1 MRLMAEVSNQNTTP
15 VIRMIPFENILP
27 NPDNFYTVRDLDALM
42 DSIAL
47 IGIQQPLVVTPC
59 SGKPG
64 KFSIISGER
73 RWTSISK
80 LVRDKEHP
88 REDLRLV
95 PCIVQ
100 LNTSP
105 AMEELQLI
113 MANSTTRDLTNAEI
127 SRQAARVEI
136 LLYQL
141 KEEGQEFPGRMR
153 DQVAKACKVSAPKLA
168 RLKVIRE
175 KLKATELVYLF
186 EKDKLSEQAAYALAR
201 LPEDLQQR
209 IAKAMGQDT
218 PSGSAAE
225 RILEKYNGGCSWEP
239 DLQCP
244 DGKACRRGDTFLRH
258 DLEHPY
264 DMCGGEKCCLTC
276 SRAKDSY
283 SPCDRMCS
291 KAQVARKEKRDEA
304 KAQADARAREAA
316 KGYQATTKERAQRLL
331 RAIDAAGLPDES
343 KFAWRYYWKPI
354 RVSDLRRWA
363 AGEFNEEEDLWTCA
377 ELDPERIE
385 SPVALAQL
393 FGCTTDYLLGLSDE
407 LTAGAAPE
415 NQTPEGE
422 APGEPAA
429 PPPAEETGADPAKED
444 SPDDVAAPDRAVP
457 ESPQLG
463 KPPAEGWI
471 PLAWLDGRQRPV
483 KDKQLAAVK
492 YNADG
497 IYMLDVARW
506 FMDTREWRY
515 PGGIE
520 IGDVEIL
527 GWFPLPED

>member
-1 MRLMAEVSNQNTTP
+1 MAEMSNQNTVP
-15 VIRMIPFENILP
+15 VIREIPLESILP
-27 NPDNFYTVRDLDALM
+27 NPDNFYQLRDLDALA

-47 IGIQQPLVVTPC
+47 SGLQQPLVVTP
-59 SGKPG
+59 SPDKPG
-64 KFSIISGER
+64 KFTLISGHR
-73 RWTSISK
+73 RRAAIEK
-80 LVRDKEHP
+80 LVKDKASP
-88 REDLRLV
+88 RPDLRIV

-100 LNTSP
+100 TYSSP
-105 AMEELQLI
+105 AMAELQLI

-201 LPEDLQQR
+201 LPEDFQER
-209 IAKAMGQDT
+209 IARVMGAKAENIG
-218 PSGSAAE
+218 GGKAE
-225 RILEKYNGGCSWEP
+225 NILKLYGEGWRWEP

-244 DGKACRRGDTFLRH
+244 DGKSCHRGDTFLRH
-258 DLEHPY
+258 DLESY
-264 DMCGGEKCCLTC
+264 DVCGGQKCCLIC

-283 SPCDRMCS
+283 GPCDRMCS
-291 KAQVARKEKRDEA
+291 KAQTARKEKRDEA
-304 KAQADARAREAA
+304 KAQAAARAREAA
-316 KGYQATTKERAQRLL
+316 KGYQATTQARAQRLL
-331 RAIDAAGLPDES
+331 RAIDAAGLPDDS

-363 AGEFNEEEDLWTCA
+363 AGQFNEEEDLWTCA

-385 SPVALAQL
+385 SPVSLAQL

-415 NQTPEGE
+415 NPTSEGE
-422 APGEPAA
+422 APVEPAD
-429 PPPAEETGADPAKED
+429 PPVEEASADPEED
-444 SPDDVAAPDRAVP
+444 SPDDVAALDRAVL

-463 KPPAEGWI
+463 NPPGWI
-471 PLAWLDGRQRPV
+471 PLAWLDGQQRPV

-492 YNADG
+492 YKIGRNVMVEVASWSMCTMEWLCFPDSFA
-497 IYMLDVARW
+497 LD
-506 FMDTREWRY
+506 E
-515 PGGIE
+515 E
-520 IGDVEIL
+520 VEIL

>member
-1 MRLMAEVSNQNTTP
+1 MAEVSKANTVP
-15 VIRMIPFENILP
+15 VIREIPLESILP
-27 NPDNFYTVRDLDALM
+27 NPDNFYQLRNLDALA

-47 IGIQQPLVVTPC
+47 SGLQQPLVVTP
-59 SGKPG
+59 SPDKPG
-64 KFSIISGER
+64 KFTLISGHR
-73 RWTSISK
+73 RRAAIEK
-80 LVRDKEHP
+80 LVKDKANP
-88 REDLRLV
+88 REDLRIV
-95 PCIVQ
+95 PCVVQ
-100 LNTSP
+100 TYRSP
-105 AMEELQLI
+105 AMAELQLI
-113 MANSTTRDLTNAEI
+113 MANATTRVLTNAEI
-127 SRQAARVEI
+127 SRQAERVEI

-141 KEEGQEFPGRMR
+141 KAEGQEFPGRMR

-175 KLKATELVYLF
+175 KLKAPVLVLLF
-186 EKDKLSEQAAYALAR
+186 ERDKLSEQAAYALAR
-201 LPEDLQQR
+201 LPENLQQR
-209 IAKAMGQDT
+209 IAKTIGKDSL
-218 PSGSAAE
+218 SGSAAE
-225 RILEKYNGGCSWEP
+225 RILDKYNGGCRWEP

-244 DGKACRRGDTFLRH
+244 DGKACRRGDAFLRH
-258 DLEHPY
+258 DLEHTY

-283 SPCDRMCS
+283 GPCDRMCS
-291 KAQVARKEKRDEA
+291 KAQADRKEKRDEA

-316 KGYQATTKERAQRLL
+316 KGYQATTRARAQRLL
-331 RAIDAAGLPDES
+331 RAIDAAGLPDDS
-343 KFAWRYYWKPI
+343 KFDWDSYWE
-354 RVSDLRRWA
+354 RTSVATVRRWA
-363 AGEFNEEEDLWTCA
+363 AGEFNEEEDRWTH
-377 ELDPERIE
+377 ERLDPDRVDH
-385 SPVALAQL
+385 PAALAQL

-407 LTAGAAPE
+407 LTAGAAPD
-415 NQTPEGE
+415 NPAPEGE
-422 APGEPAA
+422 TLGEPAA
-429 PPPAEETGADPAKED
+429 PPPAEEAGADPEED
-444 SPDDVAAPDRAVP
+444 NPDDGAAPDRMVL

-492 YNADG
+492 YSADG

>member
-1 MRLMAEVSNQNTTP
+1 MTDVSNQNTTP
-15 VIRMIPFENILP
+15 VIREIPLESILP
-27 NPDNFYTVRDLDALM
+27 NPDNFYQLRDLDALA

-47 IGIQQPLVVTPC
+47 SGLQQPLVVTP
-59 SGKPG
+59 SPDKPG
-64 KFSIISGER
+64 KFTLISGHR
-73 RWTSISK
+73 RRAAIEK
-80 LVRDKEHP
+80 LVKDKASP
-88 REDLRLV
+88 RPDLRTV

-100 LNTSP
+100 IYTSP
-105 AMEELQLI
+105 AMAELQLI

-201 LPEDLQQR
+201 LPEEFQQR
-209 IAKAMGQDT
+209 IAKAMGQT
-218 PSGSAAE
+218 VISGGVAE
-225 RILEKYNGGCSWEP
+225 QILARYNDRVGWRWEP

-244 DGKACRRGDTFLRH
+244 DGKACRRGDAFLRH
-258 DLEHPY
+258 DLERPY
-264 DMCGGEKCCLTC
+264 DMCGGKKCCLTC

-291 KAQVARKEKRDEA
+291 KAQAARKEKRDEA

-316 KGYQATTKERAQRLL
+316 KGYQATTQERAQRLL
-331 RAIDAAGLPDES
+331 RAIDAAGLPDDS

-363 AGEFNEEEDLWTCA
+363 AGQFNEEEDLWTCA

-385 SPVALAQL
+385 SPVSLAQL

-407 LTAGAAPE
+407 LTAGTAPE
-415 NQTPEGE
+415 NPTPEGE
-422 APGEPAA
+422 VPGEPAA
-429 PPPAEETGADPAKED
+429 PPPAEETSADPEDDSTAEETELVSWRTGLPSRSCKVYAKFG
-444 SPDDVAAPDRAVP
+444 P
-457 ESPQLG
+457 
-463 KPPAEGWI
+463 
-471 PLAWLDGRQRPV
+471 
-483 KDKQLAAVK
+483 
-492 YNADG
+492 
-497 IYMLDVARW
+497 
-506 FMDTREWRY
+506 
-515 PGGIE
+515 
-520 IGDVEIL
+520 IGDDQFFSQMVVYYDNYLKLFHFGRLDKKVEYPCV
-527 GWFPLPED
+527 GWVPLPED

>member
-1 MRLMAEVSNQNTTP
+1 MAEVSNPNTTP
-15 VIRMIPFENILP
+15 VIREIPLESILP
-27 NPDNFYTVRDLDALM
+27 NSDNFYQLRDLDALA

-47 IGIQQPLVVTPC
+47 SGLQQPLVVTP
-59 SGKPG
+59 SPDKPG
-64 KFSIISGER
+64 KFTLISGHR
-73 RWTSISK
+73 RRAAIEK
-80 LVRDKEHP
+80 LVKDKASP
-88 REDLRLV
+88 RPDLRTV

-100 LNTSP
+100 IYTSP
-105 AMEELQLI
+105 AMAELQLI

-201 LPEDLQQR
+201 LPEEFQQR
-209 IAKAMGQDT
+209 IVKAMGQT
-218 PSGSAAE
+218 VISGGVAE
-225 RILEKYNGGCSWEP
+225 QILARYNDRVGWRWEP

-244 DGKACRRGDTFLRH
+244 DGKACRRGDAFLRH
-258 DLEHPY
+258 DLERPY
-264 DMCGGEKCCLTC
+264 DMCGGKKCCLTC

-291 KAQVARKEKRDEA
+291 KAQAARKEKRDEA

-316 KGYQATTKERAQRLL
+316 KGYQATTQERAQRLL
-331 RAIDAAGLPDES
+331 RAIDAAGLPDDS

-415 NQTPEGE
+415 NPTSEGE
-422 APGEPAA
+422 ASVEPAA
-429 PPPAEETGADPAKED
+429 PPPAEEASADPKE
-444 SPDDVAAPDRAVP
+444 
-457 ESPQLG
+457 G
-463 KPPAEGWI
+463 CGPAEETE
-471 PLAWLDGRQRPV
+471 LV
-483 KDKQLAAVK
+483 S
-492 YNADG
+492 
-497 IYMLDVARW
+497 
-506 FMDTREWRY
+506 WRTGFPSRSCKVY
-515 PGGIE
+515 AKFGP
-520 IGDVEIL
+520 IGDDQFFSQMVVYYDSVLKLFHFGRLDRKVEYPCV
-527 GWFPLPED
+527 GWVPLPED

>member
-1 MRLMAEVSNQNTTP
+1 MAEASNQNTTP
-15 VIRMIPFENILP
+15 VIREIPLESILP
-27 NPDNFYTVRDLDALM
+27 NPDNFYQLRDLDALA

-47 IGIQQPLVVTPC
+47 SGLQQPLVVTP
-59 SGKPG
+59 SPDKPG
-64 KFSIISGER
+64 KFTLISGHRRRAAIER
-73 RWTSISK
+73 
-80 LVRDKEHP
+80 LVKDKASP
-88 REDLRLV
+88 RPDLRTV

-100 LNTSP
+100 IYSSP
-105 AMEELQLI
+105 AMAELQLI

-201 LPEDLQQR
+201 LPEEFQER
-209 IAKAMGQDT
+209 IARVMGAKAENIG
-218 PSGSAAE
+218 GGKAE
-225 RILEKYNGGCSWEP
+225 NILKLYGEGWRWEP
-239 DLQCP
+239 DLHCP
-244 DGKACRRGDTFLRH
+244 DGNPCHRGDTFLRH
-258 DLEHPY
+258 DLESY
-264 DMCGGEKCCLTC
+264 DVCGGQKCCLKC
-276 SRAKDSY
+276 ARAKDSY

-291 KAQVARKEKRDEA
+291 KAKAARKEKKDKQE
-304 KAQADARAREAA
+304 AQAAQERE
-316 KGYQATTKERAQRLL
+316 KRVRQSQKETQRNAQRLL
-331 RAIDAAGLPDES
+331 PAIDAAGLPDES
-343 KFAWRYYWKPI
+343 KFNWSCSWNRI
-354 RVSDLRRWA
+354 SVGEVRQWA
-363 AGEFNEEEDLWTCA
+363 AGEFPESKERYWSSP
-377 ELDPERIE
+377 ELAPNRLDNPA
-385 SPVALAQL
+385 ALAEL
-393 FGCTTDYLLGLSDE
+393 FGCSTDFLLGLTDDFRP
-407 LTAGAAPE
+407 AAAPAGD
-415 NQTPEGE
+415 QVPE
-422 APGEPAA
+422 
-429 PPPAEETGADPAKED
+429 PPAMEAGE
-444 SPDDVAAPDRAVP
+444 
-457 ESPQLG
+457 
-463 KPPAEGWI
+463 PPAEGWV
-471 PLAWLDGRQRPV
+471 PLAWLDGRKRPT

>member
-1 MRLMAEVSNQNTTP
+1 MAEASNQNTTP
-15 VIRMIPFENILP
+15 VIREIPLESILP
-27 NPDNFYTVRDLDALM
+27 NPDNFYQLRDLDALA

-47 IGIQQPLVVTPC
+47 SGLQQPLVVTP
-59 SGKPG
+59 SPDKPG
-64 KFSIISGER
+64 KFTLISGHR
-73 RWTSISK
+73 RRAAIEK
-80 LVRDKEHP
+80 LVKDKASP
-88 REDLRLV
+88 RPDLRTV

-100 LNTSP
+100 IYTSP
-105 AMEELQLI
+105 AMAELQLI

-225 RILEKYNGGCSWEP
+225 RILEKYNDGCRWEP

-291 KAQVARKEKRDEA
+291 KAQAARKEKRDEA

-316 KGYQATTKERAQRLL
+316 KGYQATTQARAQRLL
-331 RAIDAAGLPDES
+331 RAIDAAGLPDDS

-363 AGEFNEEEDLWTCA
+363 AGQFNEEEDLWTCA

-385 SPVALAQL
+385 SPVSLAQL

-407 LTAGAAPE
+407 LTAGTAPE
-415 NQTPEGE
+415 NPAPEGE
-422 APGEPAA
+422 TLGEPAA
-429 PPPAEETGADPAKED
+429 PPPAEEASADPEEDD
-444 SPDDVAAPDRAVP
+444 SPDDGVVSDQTVP
-457 ESPQLG
+457 KTPRPGE
-463 KPPAEGWI
+463 PPAEGWI

-492 YNADG
+492 YDADG
-497 IYMLDVARW
+497 LYMLDVARW
-506 FMDTREWRY
+506 FMGPREWRY

>member
-1 MRLMAEVSNQNTTP
+1 MTDVSSQITTP
-15 VIRMIPFENILP
+15 VIREIPLESILP
-27 NPDNFYTVRDLDALM
+27 NPDNFYQLRNLDALA

-47 IGIQQPLVVTPC
+47 SGLQQPLVVTP
-59 SGKPG
+59 SPDKPG
-64 KFSIISGER
+64 KFTLISGHR
-73 RWTSISK
+73 RRAAIEK
-80 LVRDKEHP
+80 LVKDKASP
-88 REDLRLV
+88 RPDLRTV

-100 LNTSP
+100 IYSSP
-105 AMEELQLI
+105 AMAELQLI

-186 EKDKLSEQAAYALAR
+186 EKDEISEQAAYALAR
-201 LPEDLQQR
+201 LPEELQQR
-209 IAKAMGQDT
+209 IAKAIGKDGT
-218 PSGSAAE
+218 SGSAAE
-225 RILEKYNGGCSWEP
+225 RILAKYNGGCRWEP

-244 DGKACRRGDTFLRH
+244 DGTACRRGDAFLRH
-258 DLEHPY
+258 DVEHPY

-283 SPCDRMCS
+283 GPCDRMCS
-291 KAQVARKEKRDEA
+291 KAQTARKEKRDEA

-316 KGYQATTKERAQRLL
+316 KGYQATTQARAQRLL
-331 RAIDAAGLPDES
+331 RAIDAAGLPDDS
-343 KFAWRYYWKPI
+343 KFDWDSYWE
-354 RVSDLRRWA
+354 RTSVATVRRWA
-363 AGEFNEEEDLWTCA
+363 AGEFNEEENRWTH
-377 ELDPERIE
+377 ERLDPDRVDH
-385 SPVALAQL
+385 PAALAQL

-415 NQTPEGE
+415 
-422 APGEPAA
+422 EPAA

-444 SPDDVAAPDRAVP
+444 SPDDVAAPDRAVL

-463 KPPAEGWI
+463 NPPAEGWI

-492 YNADG
+492 YDADG
-497 IYMLDVARW
+497 LYMLDVARW
-506 FMDTREWRY
+506 FMGPREWRY